1 MAKKRNTKA
10 IKIIRRAARNN
21 GVELSEG
28 ILSKFEIEQAD
39 ELENNGGDIRIKEN
53 NGRHHEKQ
61 RKAATFKE
69 LFKSKILLTRCLIL
83 FYIWFVFK
91 SFNIICYV
99 KITQKNMNL

>member
-1 MAKKRNTKA
+1 MIPESIRWLLAKKRNTKA

-28 ILSKFEIEQAD
+28 ILSKFEMEQAE
-39 ELENNGGDIRIKEN
+39 ELELNNGDIELKEN

-61 RKAATFKE
+61 RKSATFKE

-83 FYIWFVFK
+83 FYIWFV
-91 SFNIICYV
+91 
-99 KITQKNMNL
+99 